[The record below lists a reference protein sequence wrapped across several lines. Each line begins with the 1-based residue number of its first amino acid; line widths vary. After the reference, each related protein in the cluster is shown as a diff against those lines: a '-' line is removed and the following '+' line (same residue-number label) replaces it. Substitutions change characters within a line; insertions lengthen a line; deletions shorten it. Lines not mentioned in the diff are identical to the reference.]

1 MPETEDFDVKSFQ
14 DRVLAEVRTLHT
26 MTQLAKGFGEA
37 PRRETVAPEEKGAGQ
52 LFGTL
57 LLKVM
62 TGVSDWGL
70 RGFKESKRI
79 DEITSQTRLFLK
91 EQKTRQLL
99 CPTLQNIENNLS
111 RLALRTIEI
120 DANEIAYAITPVL
133 APLAQAKAI
142 EIPLDPLHF
151 ALSAW
156 MIART
161 GVAKYC
167 AGQDRVAEQAHDH

>member
-1 MPETEDFDVKSFQ
+1 MEDANLKSFQ
-14 DRVLAEVRTLHT
+14 NKVLAEIKTFQSMV
-26 MTQLAKGFGEA
+26 QLAKGFD
-37 PRRETVAPEEKGAGQ
+37 ETPDETASPGEKGARG
-52 LFGTL
+52 LVGTA

-62 TGVSDWGL
+62 TGFSQWSL

-79 DEITSQTRLFLK
+79 DEATSRTRLFLK
-91 EQKTRQLL
+91 EQKTRQML
-99 CPTLQNIENNLS
+99 CPILQNTENNLS
-111 RLALRTIEI
+111 KLVLRTVEG
-120 DANEIAYAITPVL
+120 DAGEIACAITPSL

-142 EIPLDPLHF
+142 ALPFDPLYF

-167 AGQDRVAEQAHDH
+167 AGQDKTAEQAHDH